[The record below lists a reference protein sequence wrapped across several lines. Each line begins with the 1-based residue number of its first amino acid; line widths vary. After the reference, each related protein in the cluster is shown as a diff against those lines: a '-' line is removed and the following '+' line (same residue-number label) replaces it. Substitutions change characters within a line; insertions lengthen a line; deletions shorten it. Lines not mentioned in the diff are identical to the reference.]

1 MGWLLS
7 ILNGDKRMS
16 NEIRMQSEAKMPEI
30 KPSSL
35 SDTELADWLSIRQ
48 TTEKSVVYAYAK
60 YLFKVYEQSAE
71 PSQLVVGDLG
81 TATVSVLKKLSKA
94 NMLKRIELPCD
105 ELAESETSK
114 PDWTLL
120 DAKVKDITDLKKA
133 RDELF
138 GQGRGKAISPTTA
151 SKVWHDAGGRCM
163 YRGCGQDL
171 GATPLTTKTARIAY
185 LAHII
190 ASDPDGPRGN
200 ENSHALSDIP
210 ENIML
215 MCDGH
220 HRLID
225 RIDVI
230 GNPVSDL
237 QMMREE
243 HTAKV
248 NFLLD
253 SLKYPTIQL
262 ITLLADLAQV
272 PTNVSKS
279 ELCNSALS
287 RKFGPLPEIK
297 NLIRRT
303 QRDDRS
309 RPGFWGHFLHEHE
322 SDIRELISFTSN
334 KPSQNSFV
342 KPDVLGIFP
351 LHLVPVLVLAGR
363 IIGEARNVEVFQY
376 DRNLKTWSWP
386 NPPTTSVSQFNISQE
401 LYCSSG
407 MEEAILSFELT
418 ADLDISA
425 LPEELRHSIK
435 NKNIG
440 WIRITNTDPGPT
452 CINSKSQL
460 DNFSALAR
468 QAIKTIQ
475 DSWRVKL
482 IHVFGVSPA
491 STIFKFGQMLQAGNH
506 STCRVY
512 DRPDGS
518 NIFIPALDI
527 TGNSVKSICM
537 DSDQEHQ
544 IDLR

>member
-1 MGWLLS
+1 MK
-7 ILNGDKRMS
+7 NG
-16 NEIRMQSEAKMPEI
+16 IQMQNRLKESEVK
-30 KPSSL
+30 SSGL
-35 SDTELADWLSIRQ
+35 SDAELAAWLSLRHS
-48 TTEKSVVYAYAK
+48 TGKTVVYAYAK
-60 YLFKVYEQSAE
+60 HVFKVYEQSAE

-81 TATVSVLKKLSKA
+81 TESVPVLKTLSKK
-94 NMLKRIELPCD
+94 NMLKRIELPC
-105 ELAESETSK
+105 EVLVESTTSRS
-114 PDWTLL
+114 DWMLL
-120 DAKVKDITDLKKA
+120 DAKVKDITELKKA

-138 GQGRGKAISPTTA
+138 GQGRGKAISPLTSA
-151 SKVWHDAGGRCM
+151 KVWHDAGGRCM

-200 ENSHALSDIP
+200 ENSHALSDVP

-230 GNPVSDL
+230 GHPASDL
-237 QMMREE
+237 QLMRDE
-243 HTAKV
+243 HAAKV
-248 NFLLD
+248 SFLLD

-287 RKFGPLPEIK
+287 RKLGPLPEIK
-297 NLIRRT
+297 HMIRRT

-322 SDIRELISFTSN
+322 SDVRELISFTSN
-334 KPSQNSFV
+334 RPSQTSLTA
-342 KPDVLGIFP
+342 PDALGIFP

-363 IIGEARNVEVFQY
+363 IIGEARNVEIFQY

-386 NPPTTSVSQFNISQE
+386 EHNLTPDSKFDISYE
-401 LYCSSG
+401 IESHNNG
-407 MEEAILSFELT
+407 EETILSFELT
-418 ADLDISA
+418 AELDINA
-425 LPEELRHSIK
+425 LPEELAQAVQEK
-435 NKNIG
+435 KIG
-440 WIRITNTDPGPT
+440 WVRITNATPSPN
-452 CINSKSQL
+452 CINSKERL
-460 DNFSALAR
+460 ENFSSLAR
-468 QAIKTIQ
+468 QAIKMIQ
-475 DSWRVKL
+475 DSWRSKMV
-482 IHVFGVSPA
+482 HVFGVSPA
-491 STIFKFGQMLQAGNH
+491 SAIFKFGQMLQAGNH
-506 STCRVY
+506 SVCRVY

-518 NIFIPALDI
+518 KPFTPALDI
-527 TGNSVKSICM
+527 TGNDVLSVS
-537 DSDQEHQ
+537 SEGEHQ
-544 IDLR
+544 HQISLR

>member
-1 MGWLLS
+1 MTNGLS
-7 ILNGDKRMS
+7 
-16 NEIRMQSEAKMPEI
+16 MQRVAKMP
-30 KPSSL
+30 KVKQPSL
-35 SDTELADWLSIRQ
+35 SDTDLAAWLSIRH
-48 TTEKSVVYAYAK
+48 TTETSVVYAYAK

-81 TATVSVLKKLSKA
+81 NATVLVLKRLSKA
-94 NMLKRIELPCD
+94 NMLKRIEFPCD
-105 ELAESETSK
+105 ELAETETSK
-114 PDWTLL
+114 PDWMLL
-120 DAKVKDITDLKKA
+120 DANVKDITDLKKA

-200 ENSHALSDIP
+200 GNSHALSDTP

-225 RIDVI
+225 RIDVA
-230 GNPVSDL
+230 GHPVSDL
-237 QMMREE
+237 QLMRDE
-243 HTAKV
+243 HAAKV
-248 NFLLD
+248 SFLLD
-253 SLKYPTIQL
+253 SLQYPTIQL

-287 RKFGPLPEIK
+287 RNFGPLPEIK
-297 NLIRRT
+297 HMIRRT

-309 RPGFWGHFLHEHE
+309 RLGFWGHFLHEHE
-322 SDIRELISFTSN
+322 SDIREFISFISN

-342 KPDVLGIFP
+342 RPDVLGIFP

-376 DRNLKTWSWP
+376 DRDLKTWSWP
-386 NPPTTSVSQFNISQE
+386 NPPSTSVSQFNISHE
-401 LYCSSG
+401 LYSSSG

-418 ADLDISA
+418 AELDISA
-425 LPEELRHSIK
+425 LPDELRHSVK
-435 NKNIG
+435 EKNIG

-468 QAIKTIQ
+468 QAIKTLQ
-475 DSWRVKL
+475 DSWKVKV

-506 STCRVY
+506 STYRVY

-527 TGNSVKSICM
+527 TGNSVKSVGM
-537 DSDQEHQ
+537 NSDQEHQ
-544 IDLR
+544 IGLR